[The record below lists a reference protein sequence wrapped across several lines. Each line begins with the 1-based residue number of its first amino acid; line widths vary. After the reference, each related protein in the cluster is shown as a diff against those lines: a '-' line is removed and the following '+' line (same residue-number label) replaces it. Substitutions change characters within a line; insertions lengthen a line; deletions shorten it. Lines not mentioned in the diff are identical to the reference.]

1 MSAGGPPRQLRATYR
16 VQLVPERGFDAVA
29 EQLADLAALGISHVY
44 LSPVLQAAPG
54 SRHGYDVT
62 DPTRIRDELGGE
74 EGLERLRQA
83 AHDAGLG
90 LVADI
95 VPNHVGLVSPHNPW
109 WWDVLAHGPDAA
121 HARHLHIHW
130 RDGPHGQPSLLLA
143 ELGDE
148 PEAELAA
155 GTLRLEHEPSSSPA
169 WRVAYHEHAWPV
181 RPGSL
186 AAVGLD
192 ADDVDGTLAAVT
204 DDPGRL
210 AALLEHQHYRL
221 AHWRRAND
229 ELDHRRFFAIKELGG
244 LRVEDEAVFDDVHA
258 AILPRVENGT
268 LDGLRIDHPDGLR
281 DPKGYFHRLRRAVGE
296 DTWLIIEKILE
307 RGEPYRGDWPVD
319 GTVGYEFAD
328 LVLGLHVDASAG
340 PILDDLHAEVTGE
353 RVERDLLHDRA
364 RRLVIHRLLGAEL
377 RRLTDLLADTGVLET
392 EDAEFL
398 LEELLAVW
406 PVYRTYLRPGSGEVA
421 DEDREVVAHA
431 MARVRARHPEL
442 PGLDDVG
449 ALLLDSPHRDADDPA
464 AAFVWAFQQLTG
476 PVVAKGVEDTVLY
489 RDLRFVAVNEVGGD
503 PGELGRSPGEVHAAH
518 VRAQQ
523 ERPRTMLLSSTHD
536 TKRSGD
542 VRARLAVLSQDPDHW
557 VRTVRRW
564 RQRTA
569 RHVRDAG
576 PGPAHQHLT
585 FQTLVGAWPLGAD
598 RLEAYLLKAAREAA
612 RASDH
617 LDPDYDYEAALS
629 AYAHALA
636 DDDAFLADL
645 ERVVDEV
652 RTPGWLTALSM
663 VAVKLTAPGVP
674 DIYQGDELWDLSL
687 VDPDNRRPVDI
698 ARRRRALAELE
709 EGPTPDAIMAQL
721 DEGLPQLHLL
731 RAALRLRARRPG
743 AFGSQGAYQALWPRG
758 PRADHA
764 FAYLRGNEVAVI
776 TARRVRPLG
785 PRVGDWE
792 WRSTTVDLPP
802 GDWVDV
808 LTSTRHTG
816 STTQLATL
824 LAVFPVAL
832 LEREDLAREGSS
844 GLADH

>member
-1 MSAGGPPRQLRATYR
+1 VTAGGPRPLRATYR
-16 VQLVPERGFDAVA
+16 VQLVPERGFDGVA
-29 EQLADLAALGISHVY
+29 EQLDEIAGLGVSHVY

-62 DPTRIRDELGGE
+62 DPTRIRDELGGAD
-74 EGLERLRQA
+74 GLERLRRA

-121 HARHLHIHW
+121 HARHLDVHW
-130 RDGPHGQPSLLLA
+130 RPGAHGQPSLLLA

-155 GTLRLEHEPSSSPA
+155 GALRLEHEPSTSPA
-169 WRVAYHEHAWPV
+169 WRVTYHEHAWPV

-186 AAVGLD
+186 AQVGLD
-192 ADDVDGTLAAVT
+192 DEDVDATLATVA

-229 ELDHRRFFAIKELGG
+229 ELDHRRFFAVKELGG

-258 AILPRVENGT
+258 AILPRVQDGT
-268 LDGLRIDHPDGLR
+268 FDGLRIDHPDGLR
-281 DPKGYFHRLRRAVGE
+281 DPTGYLHRLRSAVGA
-296 DTWLIIEKILE
+296 DVWLIIEKILE
-307 RGEPYRGDWPVD
+307 RGEPFRADWPVD

-328 LVLGLHVDASAG
+328 LVLGLHVDAAAG

-353 RVERDLLHDRA
+353 RIERDLLHDRA
-364 RRLVIHRLLGAEL
+364 KRLVIDRMLGAEVQ
-377 RRLTDLLADTGVLET
+377 RVTGLLADATGL
-392 EDAEFL
+392 DAADAQRL
-398 LEELLAVW
+398 LVELLAVW
-406 PVYRTYLRPGSGEVA
+406 PVYRTYLRPGSGELA
-421 DEDREVVAHA
+421 DEDRAVVDHA
-431 MARVRARHPEL
+431 LARVRARHPEL
-442 PGLDDVG
+442 AGLDEARD
-449 ALLLDSPHRDADDPA
+449 LLLQAPHRDATHPGA
-464 AAFVWAFQQLTG
+464 EFVWAFQQLTG

-503 PGELGRSPGEVHAAH
+503 PGELGREPGEVHAAH
-518 VRAQQ
+518 VRAQH

-536 TKRSGD
+536 TKRSAD

-569 RHVRDAG
+569 RHVRAAG

-585 FQTLVGAWPLGAD
+585 FQTLVGAWPLEAD

-617 LDPDYDYEAALS
+617 LDPDPDYETALS
-629 AYAHALA
+629 SYARALI
-636 DDDAFLADL
+636 DDEAFRADL
-645 ERVVDEV
+645 EAVVDEV

-687 VDPDNRRPVDI
+687 VDPDNRRPVDV
-698 ARRRRALAELE
+698 ARRRAALAELE
-709 EGPTPDAIMAQL
+709 AGTTAAAIMERL
-721 DEGLPQLHLL
+721 DDGLPKLHLIQ
-731 RAALRLRARRPG
+731 AALRLRARRPD
-743 AFGSQGAYQALWPRG
+743 AFGARGSYEALWPRG

-764 FAYLRGNEVAVI
+764 FAYLRGGDVAVVV
-776 TARRVRPLG
+776 ARRVRPLG
-785 PRVGDWE
+785 PRVADWD
-792 WRSTTVDLPP
+792 WRDTAVDLPP

-808 LTSTRHTG
+808 LTGTHHGG
-816 STTQLATL
+816 SATALGALLTT
-824 LAVFPVAL
+824 FPVAL
-832 LEREDLAREGSS
+832 LERADLPAERSS
-844 GLADH
+844 RLADH

>member
-1 MSAGGPPRQLRATYR
+1 VTPGGPRPVRATYR
-16 VQLVPERGFDAVA
+16 VQLVPERGFDGVA
-29 EQLADLAALGISHVY
+29 EQLDYLAALGVSHVY

-62 DPTRIRDELGGE
+62 DPTRIRDELGGAD
-74 EGLERLRQA
+74 GLERLRRA

-121 HARHLHIHW
+121 HARHLDVHW
-130 RDGPHGQPSLLLA
+130 RPGAHGQPSLLLA

-155 GTLRLEHEPSSSPA
+155 GALRLEHEPSTSPA
-169 WRVAYHEHAWPV
+169 WRVTYHEHAWPV

-186 AAVGLD
+186 PQVGLD
-192 ADDVDGTLAAVT
+192 DEDVDATLAAVA

-210 AALLEHQHYRL
+210 AALLERQHYRL

-229 ELDHRRFFAIKELGG
+229 ELDHRRFFAVKELGG

-258 AILPRVENGT
+258 AILPRVADGT
-268 LDGLRIDHPDGLR
+268 FDGLRIDHPDGLR
-281 DPKGYFHRLRRAVGE
+281 DPTGYLHRLRRAVGS
-296 DTWLIIEKILE
+296 DAWLIIEKILE
-307 RGEPYRGDWPVD
+307 RGEPFRTDWPVD

-328 LVLGLHVDASAG
+328 LVLGLHVDAAAG

-353 RVERDLLHDRA
+353 RIERDLLHDRA
-364 RRLVIHRLLGAEL
+364 KRLVIDRMLGAEVQRVTAL
-377 RRLTDLLADTGVLET
+377 LSDATGLDPADAQRLLV
-392 EDAEFL
+392 
-398 LEELLAVW
+398 ELLAVW
-406 PVYRTYLRPGSGEVA
+406 PVYRTYLRPGSGELA
-421 DEDREVVAHA
+421 DEDRAVVDHA
-431 MARVRARHPEL
+431 LARVRARHPEL
-442 PGLDDVG
+442 AGLDD
-449 ALLLDSPHRDADDPA
+449 ARDLLLEAPHRDADDPA
-464 AAFVWAFQQLTG
+464 AEFVWAVQQLTG

-503 PGELGRSPGEVHAAH
+503 PGELGREPGEVHAAH
-518 VRAQQ
+518 VRAQH
-523 ERPRTMLLSSTHD
+523 ERPSTMLLSSTHD
-536 TKRSGD
+536 TKRSAD

-564 RQRTA
+564 RERTA
-569 RHVRDAG
+569 GHVRAAG

-585 FQTLVGAWPLGAD
+585 FQTLVGAWPLEAD

-617 LDPDYDYEAALS
+617 LDPDPDYETALS
-629 AYAHALA
+629 SYARALI
-636 DDDAFLADL
+636 DDEVFRADL
-645 ERVVDEV
+645 EAVVDEV

-687 VDPDNRRPVDI
+687 VDPDNRRPVDV
-698 ARRRRALAELE
+698 ARRRAALAELE
-709 EGPTPDAIMAQL
+709 AGPTPTAIMERL
-721 DEGLPQLHLL
+721 DEGLPKLHLI
-731 RAALRLRARRPG
+731 RTALRLRSRRPD
-743 AFGSQGAYQALWPRG
+743 AFGARGSYEALWPRG

-764 FAYLRGNEVAVI
+764 FAYLRGGEVAVVV
-776 TARRVRPLG
+776 ARRVRPLG
-785 PRVGDWE
+785 PRVLDWD
-792 WRSTTVDLPP
+792 WRDTVVDLPP

-808 LTSTRHTG
+808 LTGAHHDG
-816 STTQLATL
+816 SATALGALLTT
-824 LAVFPVAL
+824 FPVAL
-832 LEREDLAREGSS
+832 LERADLPAEGSPA
-844 GLADH
+844 LADH